1 MSPSAA
7 DVNKLKDEF
16 LQAACDLFEN
26 ILAKPPTHNIVDL
39 WKEHQ
44 QIRKTLEEIS
54 AKQAQL
60 GDTDRRLL
68 KPRSP
73 EDLACFLKWADSVGI
88 KRYGVT
94 VSECHEVSGLGL
106 LAEENISEKHCCLTV
121 PRHAII
127 STDLA
132 KKSSLKILFERDS
145 IVRNMA
151 NVGLALFI
159 CAQRVESDS
168 KWTSYLNVLPNVY
181 TTPLFYTEEELQYLK
196 PSPVFEEAL
205 LFYRTVARQ
214 FIYYLLL
221 IKRNDFH
228 DRASRSQRARTQP
241 PLLYSTPFTVVNFTF
256 SLYRWSVGTVTTRI
270 NLIPSETT
278 RDDGAVEMV
287 PALIPV
293 LDMANHEIVLGTED
307 LGEAVSFSTENDCA
321 EVLATKDILAGEWV
335 SMFYGRRSCAE
346 HLLHN
351 GFVPSDNNPFDSYKL
366 KISLGRSDKMFKE
379 KQKLFVEMGFSESSN
394 VYMHDVTLG
403 PHPFHPS
410 MEHFARVYVAD
421 NPEAASDP
429 ATLRKAVN
437 FLRDRFAIL
446 ERAYGTMAEEGKEE
460 VKTWNEINMDRLKR
474 AELAILRNARLYCEE
489 WEKRLPVS
497 ESNIQT

>member
-1 MSPSAA
+1 MDFSSA
-7 DVNKLKDEF
+7 DVNKLKGEF
-16 LQAACDLFEN
+16 LQTAADLFESV
-26 ILAKPPTHNIVDL
+26 LSKPPTHNIVDL

-44 QIRKTLEEIS
+44 HIRKTLEEIS
-54 AKQAQL
+54 TKQALL
-60 GDTDRRLL
+60 GDTDVRLL
-68 KPRSP
+68 KPRSSD
-73 EDLACFLKWADSVGI
+73 DLACFLRWADGMGI

-94 VSECHEVSGLGL
+94 VAECREVGGLGL
-106 LAEENISEKHCCLTV
+106 LAEIDVPEKECCLTV

-132 KKSSLKILFERDS
+132 KKSSLKNLFERDS

-159 CAQRVESDS
+159 CTQRVKSDS

-221 IKRNDFH
+221 IGRNDLY
-228 DRASRSQRARTQP
+228 DRASRNRKARTQP
-241 PLLYSTPFTVVNFTF
+241 PLMYSSPFTVVNFTF

-278 RDDGAVEMV
+278 RADGTV
-287 PALIPV
+287 PALIPM
-293 LDMANHEIVLGTED
+293 LDMANHEVVLGSDD
-307 LGEAVSFSTENDCA
+307 LGDAVSFSTENDYA
-321 EVLATKDILAGEWV
+321 EVLASKDIRAGEWV

-351 GFVPSDNNPFDSYKL
+351 GFVPPDDNPFDSYKL
-366 KISLGRSDKMFKE
+366 KISKC
-379 KQKLFVEMGFSESSN
+379 GFLATSEP
-394 VYMHDVTLG
+394 T
-403 PHPFHPS
+403 
-410 MEHFARVYVAD
+410 
-421 NPEAASDP
+421 
-429 ATLRKAVN
+429 TLRKAVD
-437 FLRDRFAIL
+437 FLKNRFAIL
-446 ERAYGTMAEEGKEE
+446 ERAYGTIAEGR
-460 VKTWNEINMDRLKR
+460 TSNETNMERLKK
-474 AELAILRNARLYCEE
+474 AEVAILKNAR
-489 WEKRLPVS
+489 
-497 ESNIQT
+497 